1 MDNEHLSA
9 ILEQGMTLDELQ
21 RLVTETNAPL
31 EYIVETA
38 YRRLQSGE
46 PLMDEADE
54 ASTEAPTFALS
65 TISAADLQRAELPP
79 VKFIVEKLI
88 AQGLTLIASPP
99 KFGKSWLVLFL
110 CLCVAAGHAF
120 LGFKVNMCNVLY
132 LALEDSKHRLK
143 ARMESL
149 LSGQKA
155 PLGFD
160 FAIQSHTLGDGL
172 LEELDGYLRQNPNTG
187 LVVVDTLQKV
197 RGPMHG
203 REGAYA
209 VDYRE
214 MAELK
219 GFADT
224 HGIAL
229 VLVHHLRKMGDDGDP
244 FARISGTNGVFGAAD
259 TAIVLTRDKR
269 SDTNTTAN
277 IVGRD
282 VESAELVLQFQP
294 QTGEWINLGD
304 ADDVAEREAKKQ
316 YQSSPLI
323 LTIKKLV
330 DQAPGGWQGT
340 AQEILS
346 AGQYITRTSLAVS
359 ARELTGQ
366 IKAYESLLLEIDG
379 IVHERKSNGS
389 GGGKH
394 RFYKLSDAV
403 DEFEDGTL

>member
-1 MDNEHLSA
+1 MESEHLSA
-9 ILEQGMTLDELQ
+9 IIEHGITLDELK
-21 RLVTETNAPL
+21 RLVAVTGEPL
-31 EYIVETA
+31 QDIVEVA
-38 YRRLQSGE
+38 YGRLQRGE

-54 ASTEAPTFALS
+54 TSTKATTCELS
-65 TISAADLQRAELPP
+65 TISALDLQRADLPP
-79 VKFIVEKLI
+79 VRFIVDNLI
-88 AQGLTLIASPP
+88 SQGLTILASPP

-110 CLCVAAGHAF
+110 CLCVSTGHSF
-120 LGFKVNMCNVLY
+120 LGFKVNICNVLY
-132 LALEDSKHRLK
+132 LALEDSAQRLK
-143 ARMESL
+143 SRMESL

-187 LVVVDTLQKV
+187 LIVIDTLQKV

-209 VDYRE
+209 ADYRE
-214 MAELK
+214 MAALK
-219 GFADT
+219 GFADA
-224 HGIAL
+224 HSIAL

-294 QTGEWINLGD
+294 QTGEWVNLGD
-304 ADDVAEREAKKQ
+304 AGDVAEREARKK
-316 YQSSPLI
+316 YQSSFLVR
-323 LTIKKLV
+323 TIKKLV
-330 DQAPGGWQGT
+330 EQSPGGWQGT
-340 AQEILS
+340 AQELLN

-379 IVHERKSNGS
+379 IAHERKSNGS

-394 RFYKLSDAV
+394 RFYRVTDIAS
-403 DEFEDGTL
+403 EFEDGTL